1 MSFPQKVRS
10 ALWAIV
16 DTMAC
21 NTARFVKNPG
31 KDFTRDR
38 KLGFVQLIHF
48 FLCMGS
54 GCISHELLKYFY
66 FLPDEV
72 PTASAFIQQRA
83 RLLPETFRHIPG
95 QFNLR
100 FPAKRLMGKYSLI
113 AADGC
118 EFNILPGTRRI
129 LPPSIPQA
137 AGQTRA
143 STRFTRFLCM
153 TCFPGGI
160 WMWSSSRAGSKTNLP
175 PSAG

>member
-1 MSFPQKVRS
+1 MSFPQKVKS

-21 NTARFVKNPG
+21 NTAQFVKNPG

-38 KLGFVQLIHF
+38 KMGFVQLIRF

-54 GCISHELLKYFY
+54 GCISHELLKYFF

-72 PTASAFIQQRA
+72 PSASAFIQQRA
-83 RLLPETFRHIPG
+83 KILPDAFQHILR

-100 FPAKRLMGKYSLI
+100 FPAKGLMGKYSLI

-118 EFNILPGTRRI
+118 EFNIARNPPGPFHLP
-129 LPPSIPQA
+129 
-137 AGQTRA
+137 
-143 STRFTRFLCM
+143 
-153 TCFPGGI
+153 
-160 WMWSSSRAGSKTNLP
+160 SRKRQVKKGLQLTSHHFAL
-175 PSAG
+175 